1 MKIAVTADLHLT
13 TREDH
18 PERYRA
24 LEDILSQVR
33 QDQVGIVI
41 LAGDLFDKTLHSY
54 SEFESLCSRPE
65 NREIAFHI
73 IPGNHDAGISG
84 SAIASENVHI
94 ITQPQLIPLDA
105 GTAEFLFIP
114 YLEGKTMGECIVPFL
129 DQLPSRNWVLIGHGD
144 WSGVIKEA
152 NPYEPGVYMPLTN
165 RDLDMFQP
173 HRAILGHIHKPSDR
187 EPVHYVGSPC
197 GLDITETGQRRF
209 LVYDTDS
216 GDIQSKFVNT
226 DLIYFNEHFVVVP
239 MEDEQAF
246 IERMVQSRIESGE
259 LKDHEHTK
267 VQVRVKVS
275 GYSSDRT
282 VLKDAVKRAFNGYVF
297 YNDEEPDISSVS
309 LSDDV
314 ERQHIADQAKASIE
328 ELQWPEGA
336 DEPDKNQILLDALRV
351 IYGG

>member
-1 MKIAVTADLHLT
+1 
-13 TREDH
+13 
-18 PERYRA
+18 
-24 LEDILSQVR
+24 
-33 QDQVGIVI
+33 
-41 LAGDLFDKTLHSY
+41 
-54 SEFESLCSRPE
+54 
-65 NREIAFHI
+65 
-73 IPGNHDAGISG
+73 
-84 SAIASENVHI
+84 
-94 ITQPQLIPLDA
+94 
-105 GTAEFLFIP
+105 
-114 YLEGKTMGECIVPFL
+114 
-129 DQLPSRNWVLIGHGD
+129 
-144 WSGVIKEA
+144 
-152 NPYEPGVYMPLTN
+152 
-165 RDLDMFQP
+165 
-173 HRAILGHIHKPSDR
+173 
-187 EPVHYVGSPC
+187 
-197 GLDITETGQRRF
+197 
-209 LVYDTDS
+209 
-216 GDIQSKFVNT
+216 VNT

-246 IERMVQSRIESGE
+246 IERMVQSRIESWE